1 MATHSTMLAWKVP
14 MDRGAWWA
22 YSPGGRK
29 QSDTTEQ
36 LKKKMLQLKIP
47 NVNTNIL
54 PGGWQKGGSDSKKR
68 VSQ

>member
-1 MATHSTMLAWKVP
+1 MATHSSMLAWKVP

-54 PGGWQKGGSDSKKR
+54 PGGWQKRGF
-68 VSQ
+68 